1 MSVDD
6 HAGAASRAHGQLD
19 VVEDAVC
26 LGCGCTCDDIRL
38 RIQDDRIVAADRAC
52 SLGVAWFGSGD
63 VPAQAL
69 EGGLASTPQRAVEAM
84 ARVLTEARSPLV
96 YMAPDVTC
104 ETQRQAVAI

>member
-38 RIQDDRIVAADRAC
+38 RIQDDRIVAADMAIPDDEHLSRTR
-52 SLGVAWFGSGD
+52 LRLRHPV
-63 VPAQAL
+63 
-69 EGGLASTPQRAVEAM
+69 EST
-84 ARVLTEARSPLV
+84 
-96 YMAPDVTC
+96 
-104 ETQRQAVAI
+104 